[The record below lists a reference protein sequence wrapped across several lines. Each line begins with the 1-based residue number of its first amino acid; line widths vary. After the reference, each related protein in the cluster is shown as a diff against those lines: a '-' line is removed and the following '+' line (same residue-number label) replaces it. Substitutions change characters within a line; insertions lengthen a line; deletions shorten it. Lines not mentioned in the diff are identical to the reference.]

1 MTQYETFDDVLTD
14 LMMEESE
21 PTYEALLRWQQR
33 CPGYRERLADFFAIW
48 AIQREPIDDLPEID
62 EDAIVEKTVQYAMQ
76 LLEEQGRIVPDDHI
90 EPVSDFDQ
98 MVLAAIYVL
107 QGRAGA
113 VKLVNQV
120 SDMSERHVYL
130 GSILTSL
137 SRLEGKHLIESWEWD
152 PATEAGGASRLRA
165 QARQRAAINE
175 KSNFYYS
182 ITIIGERALAYAK
195 ETSRVIAGLLGDLA

>member
-1 MTQYETFDDVLTD
+1 MTQYETFDDVLAD

-33 CPGYRERLADFFAIW
+33 CPGYRETLADFFATW

-62 EDAIVEKTVQYAMQ
+62 EAAIVEKTVQYAMQ

-120 SDMSERHVYL
+120 SDMSGQQVYL

-137 SRLEGKHLIESWEWD
+137 SRLEGKHLIESWESD
-152 PATEAGGASRLRA
+152 TEAARYRACASRPATEAGG
-165 QARQRAAINE
+165 

>member
-1 MTQYETFDDVLTD
+1 MTQYETFDDVVAD

-21 PTYEALLRWQQR
+21 PTYEALLRWQER
-33 CPGYRERLADFFAIW
+33 CPGYRETLADFFATW

-62 EDAIVEKTVQYAMQ
+62 EDAIVEKTVQYAMH

-90 EPVSDFDQ
+90 EPVGDFDQ
-98 MVLAAIYVL
+98 MALAAIYVL
-107 QGRAGA
+107 QGRADA
-113 VKLVNQV
+113 ARLVNQV
-120 SDMSERHVYL
+120 SDMSGQQVYL
-130 GSILTSL
+130 GSLLRSL
-137 SRLEGKHLIESWEWD
+137 SRLEGKHLIESWESD
-152 PATEAGGASRLRA
+152 PAMEAGG
-165 QARQRAAINE
+165 

>member
-1 MTQYETFDDVLTD
+1 MTQYETFDDVLAD

-98 MVLAAIYVL
+98 MALAAIYVL

-113 VKLVNQV
+113 VQLVNQL
-120 SDMSERHVYL
+120 SDMSGRHVYL
-130 GSILTSL
+130 GSILSSL
-137 SRLEGKHLIESWEWD
+137 SRLESKHLIESWESD
-152 PATEAGGASRLRA
+152 TEAGGH
-165 QARQRAAINE
+165 
-175 KSNFYYS
+175 SNFYYS